1 MQKQYFYGHFNDHL
15 WPHVGCGYRLVEA
28 QIGHKWVKV
37 RAAVPWNT
45 NCKRIRLSVWQSLQT
60 KPTPKPEYLKKKRPK
75 P

>member
-45 NCKRIRLSVWQSLQT
+45 NCKRIR
-60 KPTPKPEYLKKKRPK
+60 
-75 P
+75 